1 MNNQLL
7 FELMGTQLGV
17 LKQFLRVL
25 TEERDAIISF
35 SLEGIVRA
43 NNVKEELLK
52 KLEFLEKEQ
61 ERMATDRAALDV
73 GAASKEWA
81 VLRKDFE
88 QTLKEVKVALEKNMR
103 LLTFSMDHVKCS
115 IERMVS
121 FINRSSYGRHREA
134 LSLVLSKEV

>member
-1 MNNQLL
+1 MSDQLL
-7 FELMGTQLGV
+7 FELMGTQLDV

-61 ERMATDRAALDV
+61 ERMAADRAPLD
-73 GAASKEWA
+73 APSREWA

-88 QTLKEVKVALEKNMR
+88 QTLKEVKVALDKNMR
-103 LLTFSMDHVKCS
+103 LLTFSMDHVKSS
-115 IERMVS
+115 IEKMVG
-121 FINRSSYGRHREA
+121 FINRSSYGRRREA

>member
-61 ERMATDRAALDV
+61 ERMVPAQVPVDAP
-73 GAASKEWA
+73 SKEWTA
-81 VLRKDFE
+81 LRRDFE

-115 IERMVS
+115 IEKMIS
-121 FINRSSYGRHREA
+121 FINRSSYGRRREA

>member
-1 MNNQLL
+1 MNSEFLY
-7 FELMGTQLGV
+7 ELMGTQLAV
-17 LKQFLRVL
+17 LKQFLRAL

-61 ERMATDRAALDV
+61 ERLAADRVSLD
-73 GAASKEWA
+73 GPSKEWA
-81 VLRKDFE
+81 VLRRDFE

-103 LLTFSMDHVKCS
+103 LLTFSMDHVKSS
-115 IERMVS
+115 IEKMVS
-121 FINRSSYGRHREA
+121 FINRASYGRRKEA

>member
-1 MNNQLL
+1 MNQLL
-7 FELMGTQLGV
+7 FELTGTQLNV

-61 ERMATDRAALDV
+61 ERMAADRVPLD
-73 GAASKEWA
+73 APSKEWA
-81 VLRKDFE
+81 ALRKDFE
-88 QTLKEVKVALEKNMR
+88 HTLKEVRVALEKNMR
-103 LLTFSMDHVKCS
+103 LLTFSTDHVKCS
-115 IERMVS
+115 IEKMVS
-121 FINRSSYGRHREA
+121 FINRSSYGRRREA

>member
-1 MNNQLL
+1 MSDQLL
-7 FELMGTQLGV
+7 FELMGTQLDV

-61 ERMATDRAALDV
+61 ERMAADRAPLD
-73 GAASKEWA
+73 APTREWA
-81 VLRKDFE
+81 ALRKDFE
-88 QTLKEVKVALEKNMR
+88 QTLKEVKVALDKNMR

-115 IERMVS
+115 IEKMVS
-121 FINRSSYGRHREA
+121 FINRSSYGRRREA
-134 LSLVLSKEV
+134 LSLVLAKEV

>member
-1 MNNQLL
+1 MTNQLL

-61 ERMATDRAALDV
+61 ERMAIEHTPIDAP
-73 GAASKEWA
+73 SKEWA

-115 IERMVS
+115 IEKMIS
-121 FINRSSYGRHREA
+121 FINRSSYGRRREA
-134 LSLVLSKEV
+134 LSFVLSKEV

>member
-1 MNNQLL
+1 MNSELL
-7 FELMGTQLGV
+7 YELMGTQLAV

-52 KLEFLEKEQ
+52 KLEFLEEEQ
-61 ERMATDRAALDV
+61 ERIADERASGDV
-73 GAASKEWA
+73 PSKEWVA
-81 VLRKDFE
+81 LRRDFE
-88 QTLKEVKVALEKNMR
+88 LTLKEVKVALEKNMR

-115 IERMVS
+115 IEKMVS
-121 FINRSSYGRHREA
+121 FINRAPYGRRREA
-134 LSLVLSKEV
+134 LSFVLSKEV

>member
-1 MNNQLL
+1 MSNQLL

-61 ERMATDRAALDV
+61 ERMATDRASAGCPFERV
-73 GAASKEWA
+73 GCFAQG
-81 VLRKDFE
+81 F
-88 QTLKEVKVALEKNMR
+88 
-103 LLTFSMDHVKCS
+103 
-115 IERMVS
+115 
-121 FINRSSYGRHREA
+121 
-134 LSLVLSKEV
+134 

>member
-1 MNNQLL
+1 MSNQLL

-61 ERMATDRAALDV
+61 ERMATDRAALS
-73 GAASKEWA
+73 AASKEWA

-115 IERMVS
+115 IEKMVS

>member
-1 MNNQLL
+1 MSDQLL
-7 FELMGTQLGV
+7 FELMGTQLDV

-61 ERMATDRAALDV
+61 ERMATDRTSPDTP
-73 GAASKEWA
+73 SREWTI
-81 VLRKDFE
+81 VRRDFE
-88 QTLKEVKVALEKNMR
+88 QTLKEVRVALEKNMR

-115 IERMVS
+115 IEKMVN
-121 FINRSSYGRHREA
+121 FINRSSYGKRREG

>member
-1 MNNQLL
+1 MSNQLL
-7 FELMGTQLGV
+7 YELMGTQLGV

-52 KLEFLEKEQ
+52 KLEFLEQEQ
-61 ERMATDRAALDV
+61 ERITTDHAPLEAPSR
-73 GAASKEWA
+73 EWA

-115 IERMVS
+115 IEKMVS

>member
-1 MNNQLL
+1 MSDQLL
-7 FELMGTQLGV
+7 FELMGTQLNV

-61 ERMATDRAALDV
+61 ERMAVDHAPLDSP
-73 GAASKEWA
+73 AREWT

-88 QTLKEVKVALEKNMR
+88 QTLKAVRVALEKNMR
-103 LLTFSMDHVKCS
+103 LLTFSMDHVKSS
-115 IERMVS
+115 IEKMVG
-121 FINRSSYGRHREA
+121 FINRSSYGRRREA

>member
-1 MNNQLL
+1 MSRQLL
-7 FELMGTQLGV
+7 FELVGTQLGV
-17 LKQFLRVL
+17 LKQFLHAL

-61 ERMATDRAALDV
+61 ERMAADGVAPDAP
-73 GAASKEWA
+73 SKEW
-81 VLRKDFE
+81 VLLRRDFE
-88 QTLKEVKVALEKNMR
+88 QTLKEVRAALDKNMR
-103 LLTFSMDHVKCS
+103 LLTFSMDHVKSS
-115 IERMVS
+115 IEKMVS
-121 FINRSSYGRHREA
+121 FINRSSYGRRHEA

>member
-1 MNNQLL
+1 MSNELL

-52 KLEFLEKEQ
+52 KLEFLEGEQ
-61 ERMATDRAALDV
+61 ERMAADRAAL

-115 IERMVS
+115 IEKMIS

-134 LSLVLSKEV
+134 LSLVLSKEA

>member
-1 MNNQLL
+1 MTNQLL

-61 ERMATDRAALDV
+61 ERMTIEHTPIDAP
-73 GAASKEWA
+73 SKEWT

-115 IERMVS
+115 IEKMIS
-121 FINRSSYGRHREA
+121 FINRSSYGRRREA
-134 LSLVLSKEV
+134 LSFVLSKEV

>member
-1 MNNQLL
+1 MTNQFL

-17 LKQFLRVL
+17 LKQFLGVL

-61 ERMATDRAALDV
+61 ERMAADALRVD
-73 GAASKEWA
+73 APSREWT

-88 QTLKEVKVALEKNMR
+88 QTLRDVKTALEKNMR

-115 IERMVS
+115 IEKMIS
-121 FINRSSYGRHREA
+121 FINRSSYGRRRETI
-134 LSLVLSKEV
+134 SLVLSKEV

>member
-1 MNNQLL
+1 MTNQLL

-61 ERMATDRAALDV
+61 ERMTIEHTPSDAP
-73 GAASKEWA
+73 SKEWT

-115 IERMVS
+115 IEKMIS
-121 FINRSSYGRHREA
+121 FINRSSYGRRREA
-134 LSLVLSKEV
+134 LSFVLSKEV

>member
-7 FELMGTQLGV
+7 FELMGTQLDV

-61 ERMATDRAALDV
+61 ERMVPAQVPVDAP
-73 GAASKEWA
+73 SKEWTA
-81 VLRKDFE
+81 LRRDFE

-103 LLTFSMDHVKCS
+103 LLTFAMDHVKCS
-115 IERMVS
+115 IEKMVS

>member
-1 MNNQLL
+1 MTNQLL

-17 LKQFLRVL
+17 LKQFLGVL

-61 ERMATDRAALDV
+61 ERMATDGLRVDAP
-73 GAASKEWA
+73 SKEWT

-88 QTLKEVKVALEKNMR
+88 QTLRDVKSALEKNMR

-115 IERMVS
+115 IEKMIS
-121 FINRSSYGRHREA
+121 FINRSSYGRRREP

>member
-1 MNNQLL
+1 MTNQFL
-7 FELMGTQLGV
+7 FELMRTQLGV
-17 LKQFLRVL
+17 LKQFLGVL

-61 ERMATDRAALDV
+61 ERMATDSLRVDV
-73 GAASKEWA
+73 PSKEWT

-88 QTLKEVKVALEKNMR
+88 QTLRDVKTALEKNMR

-115 IERMVS
+115 IEKMIS
-121 FINRSSYGRHREA
+121 FINRSSYGRRRETI
-134 LSLVLSKEV
+134 SLVLSKEV

>member
-1 MNNQLL
+1 MSNQLL

-17 LKQFLRVL
+17 LKQFLRAL

-43 NNVKEELLK
+43 NNIKEELLK
-52 KLEFLEKEQ
+52 KLEFLEQEQ
-61 ERMATDRAALDV
+61 ERIAADRVALD
-73 GAASKEWA
+73 GPSKEWTT
-81 VLRKDFE
+81 LRKDFE

-115 IERMVS
+115 IEKMIS
-121 FINRSSYGRHREA
+121 FINRSSYGRRREA

>member
-1 MNNQLL
+1 MSNHLL
-7 FELMGTQLGV
+7 YVLMGTQLGV

-61 ERMATDRAALDV
+61 ERMTED
-73 GAASKEWA
+73 GASLSASPKELS

-88 QTLKEVKVALEKNMR
+88 RTLKEVRVALDKNMR

-115 IERMVS
+115 IEKMVS
-121 FINRSSYGRHREA
+121 FINRSSYGKRHEA

>member
-1 MNNQLL
+1 MTTQLS
-7 FELMGTQLGV
+7 FELMGTQLCV

-61 ERMATDRAALDV
+61 ERMATDGLRVDAP
-73 GAASKEWA
+73 SKEWTL
-81 VLRKDFE
+81 LRKDFE

-115 IERMVS
+115 IEKMIS
-121 FINRSSYGRHREA
+121 FINRSSYRRHPQS
-134 LSLVLSKEV
+134 LSLALSKEV

>member
-1 MNNQLL
+1 MTNQLL

-61 ERMATDRAALDV
+61 ERMATDGLSAD
-73 GAASKEWA
+73 GPSKEWTA
-81 VLRKDFE
+81 LRKDFE
-88 QTLKEVKVALEKNMR
+88 QTLKDVKTALEKNMR

-115 IERMVS
+115 IEKMIS
-121 FINRSSYGRHREA
+121 FVNRSSYRRHPQA
-134 LSLVLSKEV
+134 LSMVLSKEV

>member
-1 MNNQLL
+1 MNRELL
-7 FELMGTQLGV
+7 YELMGTQLAV

-25 TEERDAIISF
+25 SEERDAIISF

-61 ERMATDRAALDV
+61 ERIADEPASGDAP
-73 GAASKEWA
+73 SKEWVA
-81 VLRKDFE
+81 LRRDFE
-88 QTLKEVKVALEKNMR
+88 LTLKEVKVGLEKNMR

-115 IERMVS
+115 IEKMVS
-121 FINRSSYGRHREA
+121 FINRAPYGRRREA
-134 LSLVLSKEV
+134 LSFVLSKEV

>member
-61 ERMATDRAALDV
+61 ERMATDCAAPGV
-73 GAASKEWA
+73 ASKEWA

-88 QTLKEVKVALEKNMR
+88 QTLKEVKVALEGNMR

>member
-1 MNNQLL
+1 MSNQLL
-7 FELMGTQLGV
+7 YELMGTQLGV

-61 ERMATDRAALDV
+61 ERMATDHAPLD
-73 GAASKEWA
+73 APSREWA

-88 QTLKEVKVALEKNMR
+88 QTLKEVKTALDKNMR

-115 IERMVS
+115 IEKMVS
-121 FINRSSYGRHREA
+121 FINRSSYGRRREA

>member
-7 FELMGTQLGV
+7 FELMGTQLDV

-61 ERMATDRAALDV
+61 ERMATAQVPVDAP
-73 GAASKEWA
+73 SKEWTA
-81 VLRKDFE
+81 LRRDFE

-115 IERMVS
+115 IEKMIS
-121 FINRSSYGRHREA
+121 FINRSSYGRRREA
-134 LSLVLSKEV
+134 VSLVLSKEV